1 MNTLSNLRSLLA
13 IVVLCSI
20 SLAAQ
25 AQKFGYVDS
34 QLLISEMP
42 AVKEANAEIETL
54 KSQMQKKGQNMVQA
68 LQTKLQ
74 GLQQKEQ
81 AGQLSRVQIETES
94 ANLQAEQQKIAE
106 FEQNSQQQIMQK
118 SEQLLSPI
126 QDKIQAAIDA
136 VAADGGYQYIFDAS
150 LGVLLYADEST
161 DITPLVKAKLSM

>member
-1 MNTLSNLRSLLA
+1 
-13 IVVLCSI
+13 VLCSI

>member
-1 MNTLSNLRSLLA
+1 MSLVA
-13 IVVLCSI
+13 H
-20 SLAAQ
+20 

-54 KSQMQKKGQNMVQA
+54 KAQMQKKGQNMVQA
-68 LQTKLQ
+68 LQAKLQ
-74 GLQQKEQ
+74 DLQQKEQ

-106 FEQNSQQQIMQK
+106 FEQKSQQQIMQK

-136 VAADGGYQYIFDAS
+136 VAAEGGYQYVFDAS